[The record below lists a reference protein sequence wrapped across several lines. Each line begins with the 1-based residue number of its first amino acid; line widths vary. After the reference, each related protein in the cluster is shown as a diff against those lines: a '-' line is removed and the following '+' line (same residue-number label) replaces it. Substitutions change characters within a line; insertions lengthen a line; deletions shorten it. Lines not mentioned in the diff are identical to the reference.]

1 MNYVTK
7 NVRLILM
14 MLAVAFVGTS
24 VYAAPSATG
33 NRTVEKA
40 RLAVEEA
47 APDDWFTYAE
57 SAEKCMKK
65 KVNLKEAKQWLDKSL
80 KIQGT
85 PYNLAVMGDYY
96 NMNKLPEKALEYY
109 VKSLRVGMEQDITYQ
124 DHATHAKMMKVRS
137 AVIKASR

>member
-80 KIQGT
+80 KIKGT

-124 DHATHAKMMKVRS
+124 DRATHAKMMKVRS